1 MLGAPVS
8 IYNENANKVIDTPGE
23 LVLEGSFI
31 ALPKALWGDDD
42 FSQYKKSYYSMYKN
56 VWNHG
61 DWATETKSGG
71 FIIHGRSD
79 ATLNRSGVRIGTAEF
94 YALFDKREDI
104 DDSLIIHLSKQGE
117 DALYLFLKANS
128 KIDFNELK
136 RDIRKNCSPRHVPD
150 YIYLVPDIPYTI
162 SGKKVEI
169 PIKKLLSGI
178 SLDKALSKES
188 LRNPEGLEWFKEFVL
203 NGNSSFTS

>member
-8 IYNENANKVIDTPGE
+8 IYDENAKKVIDSPGE
-23 LVLEGSFI
+23 LVLEGPFI
-31 ALPKALWGDDD
+31 ALPKALWGDVD
-42 FSQYKKSYYSMYKN
+42 FSQYKKSYYSMFDN

-94 YALFDKREDI
+94 YALFDKRKDI
-104 DDSLIIHLSKQGE
+104 EDSLIIHLSKEGE
-117 DALYLFLKANS
+117 DALYLFLKGNS

-136 RDIRKNCSPRHVPD
+136 KDIRKNCSPRHVPD
-150 YIYLVPDIPYTI
+150 YIHLVPDIPYTI

-188 LRNPEGLEWFKEFVL
+188 LRNPKALEWFTEFAL
-203 NGNSSFTS
+203 KDSSFSH

>member
-1 MLGAPVS
+1 
-8 IYNENANKVIDTPGE
+8 
-23 LVLEGSFI
+23 
-31 ALPKALWGDDD
+31 
-42 FSQYKKSYYSMYKN
+42 MYKN

-61 DWATETKSGG
+61 DWATETKTGG

-94 YALFDKREDI
+94 YAFFDKRKDI

-117 DALYLFLKANS
+117 DALHLFLKANS
-128 KIDFNELK
+128 KIDLNELK

-150 YIYLVPDIPYTI
+150 YIHLVPDIPYTI

-203 NGNSSFTS
+203 NNNSSLTS

>member
-1 MLGAPVS
+1 
-8 IYNENANKVIDTPGE
+8 
-23 LVLEGSFI
+23 
-31 ALPKALWGDDD
+31 
-42 FSQYKKSYYSMYKN
+42 MYKN

-136 RDIRKNCSPRHVPD
+136 RDIRKNCSPR
-150 YIYLVPDIPYTI
+150 LVPDIPYTI